1 MAEEIISMEFDFG
14 DGVEKLENMTQA
26 GKRFGETLEGI
37 RATVDETIPG
47 MTAFLDMSEQSF
59 AHATRSIDLTQR
71 KLNEGKIPAYSQDM
85 ALTSLRNQ
93 RNSMAATIEDVRVFA
108 ELSREVDK
116 LSKGIPSV
124 RKMLVEE
131 LPPLM
136 TKARSIAEDKSRAGR
151 SDPVSTLTTALI
163 TQIKND
169 PQHNRL
175 RARLSEQNIGSEV
188 LQTIAKYAVMTSV
201 PQYHRRDYM
210 ESLGG
215 DLNVRKHIYPDF
227 RSMLPPTFAK
237 IPAQRQYRTKQAFED
252 AFGNDT
258 MPISVAEME
267 KLRDI
272 VKENRYMADA
282 AVATGAAKKINGQLL
297 FNGHLNRGMV
307 NAIAGNLMEDIV
319 SGAKGMPMYGI
330 QNVEDSDNWTRI
342 ARKTNKQMTGA
353 LRAARMMQ
361 EHFGEWLAPD
371 YYTDSQLK
379 DLAGTMQP
387 GLERLRRIDK
397 IGFSPRAKSF
407 EVAQYTADDLA
418 RGLSWNNG
426 GQYDKAEDY
435 HHIAVDDSIQ
445 LRKIMQY
452 GSGNKPHNSY
462 IDDVVYFKI
471 DERLADPNASDETR
485 TQIKADI
492 AKVWEQGFSV
502 DGPNGSKLQY
512 VATRVNPKMGI
523 ELIRK
528 EIHDKIIADDPSFFS
543 AGFDKTS
550 FNPRDFGGSAEKAW
564 KSFAAAMEYRNKNAT
579 PGESLEDLFG
589 VDFFADGRTPNI
601 AVVDIPSLD
610 GASMIH
616 NRYVPTGFQGRMTG
630 VKSALMPLDIGK
642 MSEKYGKYVEFMRVT
657 GDGKVAIDDS
667 VDLILNKADIK
678 NFEERFAG
686 KSYDEIVRTITEDLR
701 KDGMSA
707 LRTYGDA
714 DTPTRWISAQ
724 LAQTMQMTPDDVAM
738 FNRAFREEMLGL
750 NSYNYVKDTVFAQDS
765 EMHDILEKNPQM
777 FHTRIVQDRIRDYRM
792 SMLHRKSQGDL
803 LIPREIKAH
812 KAMAAPWVVD
822 VFNKAVE
829 AAGGEIPEDMR
840 TLSLLGGDSEAD
852 SLKERVVFLKALTES
867 LGLSRYPAAPGSIQL
882 ADNAAVGLDEKGKV
896 SFATRF
902 HELANEIGLS
912 ADALYFAPGSKLMQ
926 YMQSQDF
933 DGDVNEII
941 EFSRNPE
948 TTEEALMQKIFE
960 VTMRHGREILGYTEG
975 IDTDARTSS
984 LKRSTLQTKA
994 VDAEKLK
1001 EKIYRIAGEGS
1012 GEDVAQFIEEYMKS
1026 SVAMGVPNAVLR
1038 NAYQMQMNRDV
1049 ALAMYDAIEQYD
1061 TNSTQGKKAITR
1073 LTSAEERDVLGK
1085 YKPFSEFFHMM
1096 NKATD
1101 ETGEIDYAKL
1111 QNSNIWK
1118 INLPSLHA
1126 SGSMRSALLSRY
1138 MAKQMG
1144 LDINMGYD
1152 WDRFF
1157 AAAGDDLDIDA
1168 GTGELTPVG
1177 RMQSA
1182 LRDVYKGFL
1191 DAEYLFL
1198 SDEDKVALDALKQDA
1213 LNYEL
1218 ARVEQ
1223 DIVAGRLS
1231 DDEKK
1236 ITGKPSSIKEQ
1247 IARRRIG
1254 DKGGM
1259 VIDNMGLYAATES
1272 NIGSDSYYLMSDL
1285 VDYGFADQDVLSHAG
1300 IADRYLGENR
1310 VVVSDPG
1317 SKRILT
1323 PGSISRNRGL
1333 LQTIRE
1339 TWSVDQMKGR
1349 LNDLSFSPT
1358 SLAAFASNPE
1368 EWILDRFA
1376 DQGTRPKQADSD
1388 SIKLGKA
1395 TEDAIQ
1401 GFMRLRQQA
1410 AQSGRM
1416 LTQEE
1421 LEKAKDR
1428 AVADLDA
1435 YLKDGVSGEGGY
1447 AGLSESAYK
1456 DITAGRGRTG
1466 ETYMGVKK
1474 WLQESLL
1481 DFMPESEYMVTAT
1494 ERSRKYEHAE
1504 LGKTLPTENNPNE
1517 DALRMTG
1524 RTDLEF
1530 VSRKT
1535 GKKTVAD
1542 IKVHDVNASPETLY
1556 MNILKATNQLQ
1567 SYALSDE
1574 ARSGLIGEEIEALKI
1589 LLPALGDVKPVD
1601 ASEEALAQRASAISE
1616 AIKVIQSLPES
1627 GMNPIAIKAAGQ
1639 RVSELLYGVA
1649 PNQGAFLHKVYTR
1662 QDELAAEERSK
1673 ERMSGMI
1680 DKSSVASIGG
1690 VLTLHE
1696 DFKDS
1701 MDSLARVE
1709 KFANAK
1715 MNGDNRPTYDQWAGG
1730 YRAIDDVGRDAES
1743 LRSQGMLAEADRLDM
1758 TRNALKN
1765 NLDVALIKSATAD
1778 YEKFYDTLHAINTDM
1793 QVSKSAS
1800 GRIEFYRSMAEQA
1813 TLAAQAHSELNAQ
1826 IKKIDE
1832 DIAAKRSDANSK
1844 RKEAENETDEEK
1856 KNQLLEDAARIDA
1869 YIGAQKARRTAFE
1882 EAAENASKKKPQVD
1896 AEYAAFKSKFVS
1908 DTFSYYDEVI
1918 SGFGDIRSGGRKS
1931 GLTSIAEDVEA
1942 YVKSVRQTVADLN
1955 QMNKDGLFETDDD
1968 KKRYESMLEQ
1978 ATAAYSPEAQ
1988 QEYAKTLITSSLSD
2002 AQSRM
2007 LALRSSISD
2016 TPIST
2021 EDQIKMAVAKK
2032 SEEMKMAKMDLQKR
2046 LGAADLSD
2054 DERNQYNDLLSFYD
2068 SFDSSAYQT
2077 RLTEQARLDNELQE
2091 ARRARRTERLLV
2103 NGRKLQRDPFGIRS
2117 NNFLDRAEERR
2128 DAAVDRYDNLIENY
2142 KVEIKKRE
2150 ATMASSDVNSDAYKK
2165 AADDVKKLT
2174 EALHSAEDASKSL
2187 AGAGGIAS
2195 AAFAQ
2200 MGESVTRVIQQFGRQ
2215 MFHQAANEVKRF
2227 VQQYNADMT
2236 TIQMITLKTDEEISN
2251 LGADLIDTAIDLKVS
2266 VSDVTTAASEIYRQ
2280 GLTDEEVDVR
2290 LEDTMKFS
2298 KVAGIKAEEASKI
2311 LTTAMTNGLVET
2323 SEEAMDAL
2331 VALDDSVATS
2341 ASEIAKGMQKS
2352 AASAKEA
2359 GMSYQELVTSLA
2371 IITSRTQLGGSTA
2384 GTALST
2390 LMYRLFRVNKD
2401 DGFYDENG
2409 NYIAKTDTS
2418 DALAN
2423 LGVDLYDDSG
2433 NFRGPYQILVDI
2445 AKNWE
2450 NANDTKRSMLLST
2463 LGAGRQRSN
2472 MATLIQGLAEDG
2484 GALAESYIDLAS
2496 NSQGIADEKYLIYLE
2511 SLDAALNSVQSSFDK
2526 LIASF
2531 NVGETATGFLNLISN
2546 MLQGLVL
2553 FNEATDGVVFG
2564 IIGITTAMV
2573 ALGAAVHANPLFWGI
2588 TAAGAAIAGITSAI
2602 GHAIDDKKND
2612 GLSIEDA
2619 SERMEEIRREEA
2631 EIQTLIT
2638 RMEELN
2644 GKTNRTTS
2652 EQAELD
2658 AGMQQ
2663 LSSSFSVVG
2672 AAMEAATSGAQNY
2685 TAAIDAAKTAVANLT
2700 AQQKKSVIESSINA
2714 LGDRFLDDASV
2725 YADENHPL
2733 YAFATP
2739 ENAGATIFRAYGQT
2753 HGIAKLIE
2761 NSPEY
2766 KDLYESLGWL
2776 TKDGDPLARGAGPES
2791 WKPYYDSFLKADKTS
2806 QQRIYKRALLQ
2817 EYENIGYDLTKL
2829 FPEHVFDQM
2838 VKNGHFTAEKMSETF
2853 GASGL
2858 GYLDKDE
2865 LMNILRTGKFSS
2877 AWMQE
2882 VYGGGED
2889 ATYGGIVPDIIAHVY
2904 DIIGDGLLRGQYD
2917 DMQSEGI
2924 KDAIE
2929 SVIISWIEAFFPDA
2943 DTDALSAA
2951 LQRRILEATEGK
2963 TDEKSWVAAAVGT
2976 ANEVVNTVFKIDED
2990 GNFVYDEKALDSFID
3005 DPDKRKW
3012 EYFDEYGAWRK
3023 GFSQDE
3029 ARQKLLESGR
3039 KVEGVK
3045 EVFSYSVGEQA
3056 GLTKEEAE
3064 DAVAKNKE
3072 KINKAQDQSEEL
3084 AAPTAP
3090 YYVEGVPYDSLA
3102 DAKEAV
3108 FMKFRSENADKSLS
3122 DVIRAFGEQEKMLLS
3137 SFIRPGTGTK
3147 PMYGGVEYDT
3157 YEQALAQYEADK
3169 QAIASQVKGLPVNIL
3184 RKHDGY
3190 EYQGKKYTTE
3200 ADAIIDA
3207 AIDQGYLRSYV
3218 VSTPPTNEN
3227 ALSAASKL
3235 LQDAGDVYKSTNKT
3249 AFEVDAL
3256 IEEMI
3261 SENVGS
3267 FADLMSGV
3275 NGNKLKGLKNAL
3287 SLEDGRLGFLLSK
3300 GVTDQGDGSFSF
3312 DESFWNEFYT
3322 LLTRNSYSYQGTFDP
3337 TRNEEANAAQK
3348 ALNDLLSGKKYEDVS
3363 SADLETIL
3371 SATDLYPLIRSG
3383 SLTGENLQYANMLLS
3398 NYRYGMD
3405 GLSQMQQSY
3414 GANTVLDA
3422 IMEGRAAELIGSTTE
3437 GTRSAYMSGVSSMPE
3452 LLAAAEAIE
3461 SFNISGVNSLS
3472 DFLELDVDSDT
3483 YAEVARQLKSIGINA
3498 EDIDDVLRDVQDE
3511 VTKLEKKYGDLSDEI
3526 SDGAKK
3532 WRGSTK
3538 DLASAQTELNRT
3550 LTAAANNQYYRQ
3562 LFRKGDRSPEVL
3574 QAISEQV
3581 HIDKDAIEDNMDIVL
3596 ETLDTLESAD
3606 IESVESSI
3614 NAMFEGLG
3622 TFDEIAVQMPDVV
3635 AEGGSVD
3642 LTTVANQ
3649 LVGDAQAQVQ
3659 DAIRRLQMISAGG
3672 VFDFSIDENGNASIK
3687 FRVTDQTGL
3696 GGLGAGRKSGGG
3708 GGGGGGKKKSAA
3720 ETLLEKQDHE
3730 STVTDH
3736 IIKMI
3741 QYEQTMYKN
3750 ADELTNYGIML
3761 QHEIDEEKRQVEVK
3775 KQNIAALKEE
3785 IAKTEQLSDDWYSL
3799 RDAIMKAEEEL
3810 KDLQNTIDEN
3820 LDALKE
3826 NEQAILKLHTD
3837 LEQTVKAEIEN
3848 RLQRE
3853 EDMLAGSVS
3862 LQETILEAIR
3872 QRYRD
3877 EWELMQEDIEKKKE
3891 ALQEEISLI
3900 DERLQR
3906 RKDAEDEAEKHEQLA
3921 EYKRQL
3927 AMISL
3932 DSTRTAD
3939 QAELRKKIAELEKE
3953 IAWDVAED
3961 EAEAQKQGLQDQIDA
3976 YDEYV
3981 EEHQKELDDLL
3992 ENANNF
3998 AEEVN
4003 GVMRLNQD
4011 ELFAWLKE
4019 NVQEYANSLGDAQ
4032 KQMLNTWEDTFKQ
4045 MKGITDTYWA
4055 DIAKILSSKES
4066 FIEYMKGS
4074 QEYINAS
4081 EDEKKQLIYGWE
4093 LMYDTYINANK
4104 VSDEAVDYTHD
4115 DTDYTTSTDTS
4126 ASSGS
4131 TTKYRSYYTVYDA
4144 KTGAPYQGYG
4154 VGSTQEEA
4162 DRVAAKLKQD
4172 KLNSGL
4178 YVATK
4183 PNIVEGG
4190 GLATGQGGLTPNTGD
4205 ILAPGSFSEGGYVD
4219 YTGLAMVHG
4228 SPSRPEAFL
4237 SADDTSMIRSLLD
4250 SWKYIKTK
4258 PVISNIDSLF
4268 GGRGDTN
4275 VGEVNVVI
4283 NQAELKEDADFEE
4296 VARRVGEAFT
4306 KELAKQGFN
4315 TAAYAL

>member
-1 MAEEIISMEFDFG
+1 MADIDPIVIPIQVSKDDSLDVLDQKLQDIGQSATDLRESLDSPIPMFG
-14 DGVEKLENMTQA
+14 DGMIDRLRIIEASVERMRKASMTLKENENA
-26 GKRFGETLEGI
+26 PDYHRSL
-37 RATVDETIPG
+37 AT
-47 MTAFLDMSEQSF
+47 FRQDMS
-59 AHATRSIDLTQR
+59 R
-71 KLNEGKIPAYSQDM
+71 
-85 ALTSLRNQ
+85 
-93 RNSMAATIEDVRVFA
+93 MAATINDLRQSAAHSSSLNAQLGE
-108 ELSREVDK
+108 ELSATFTAGLRQH
-116 LSKGIPSV
+116 IPALMATFRSTAESMV
-124 RKMLVEE
+124 KASGTQSDQSLIEAFTHTAAYKNVQRMLAENDATTYSPENMMRMVKAI
-131 LPPLM
+131 LPV
-136 TKARSIAEDKSRAGR
+136 A
-151 SDPVSTLTTALI
+151 
-163 TQIKND
+163 
-169 PQHNRL
+169 
-175 RARLSEQNIGSEV
+175 
-188 LQTIAKYAVMTSV
+188 V
-201 PQYHRRDYM
+201 PQYLRASHLGWMNEHVQISRVRDMLPASFSHISFRDTSERAFNKTARQLDGNELAALRKIVRDNPYLAPEFERAGLM
-210 ESLGG
+210 KREHGRAYFNNEASEENVNSLGG
-215 DLNVRKHIYPDF
+215 LIARMFTIGIKGRYSTRGDDPENNDIEYPFLADKFLKRTNMYVSQSRKIAEELSEAFPWMNPEYVEKATLPKSRKSWSTMGDF
-227 RSMLPPTFAK
+227 RARPRQTTSEFLEFGMNEFDENGRIIFDQTEDGKPIKKFLPVNNSLMQRK
-237 IPAQRQYRTKQAFED
+237 LAQQAGADPFEHNGFNRNEIFMRLPLDELSDYHTTEERREEIRQRLIHAISEDKYTEDGSRYVFSGLSNNHAVFTRADIKQAIESQDPNFFRNGETQSVFTSQDENSGGKSAFER
-252 AFGNDT
+252 FGRAMD
-258 MPISVAEME
+258 
-267 KLRDI
+267 
-272 VKENRYMADA
+272 
-282 AVATGAAKKINGQLL
+282 AAKKA
-297 FNGHLNRGMV
+297 RTDT
-307 NAIAGNLMEDIV
+307 EDI
-319 SGAKGMPMYGI
+319 
-330 QNVEDSDNWTRI
+330 R
-342 ARKTNKQMTGA
+342 
-353 LRAARMMQ
+353 
-361 EHFGEWLAPD
+361 
-371 YYTDSQLK
+371 
-379 DLAGTMQP
+379 
-387 GLERLRRIDK
+387 
-397 IGFSPRAKSF
+397 
-407 EVAQYTADDLA
+407 EV
-418 RGLSWNNG
+418 
-426 GQYDKAEDY
+426 
-435 HHIAVDDSIQ
+435 
-445 LRKIMQY
+445 Y
-452 GSGNKPHNSY
+452 GSDLSDIK
-462 IDDVVYFKI
+462 VVV
-471 DERLADPNASDETR
+471 ADWQKVTGMDGQNIISRKYAPET
-485 TQIKADI
+485 
-492 AKVWEQGFSV
+492 
-502 DGPNGSKLQY
+502 
-512 VATRVNPKMGI
+512 
-523 ELIRK
+523 
-528 EIHDKIIADDPSFFS
+528 
-543 AGFDKTS
+543 
-550 FNPRDFGGSAEKAW
+550 
-564 KSFAAAMEYRNKNAT
+564 
-579 PGESLEDLFG
+579 
-589 VDFFADGRTPNI
+589 
-601 AVVDIPSLD
+601 
-610 GASMIH
+610 
-616 NRYVPTGFQGRMTG
+616 FQGRDYG
-630 VKSALMPLDIGK
+630 GKST
-642 MSEKYGKYVEFMRVT
+642 YQ
-657 GDGKVAIDDS
+657 AIDMAALFEMYPQFRQANGDM
-667 VDLILNKADIK
+667 LIPGA
-678 NFEERFAG
+678 AVG
-686 KSYDEIVRTITEDLR
+686 
-701 KDGMSA
+701 G
-707 LRTYGDA
+707 
-714 DTPTRWISAQ
+714 
-724 LAQTMQMTPDDVAM
+724 
-738 FNRAFREEMLGL
+738 
-750 NSYNYVKDTVFAQDS
+750 
-765 EMHDILEKNPQM
+765 
-777 FHTRIVQDRIRDYRM
+777 
-792 SMLHRKSQGDL
+792 GDL
-803 LIPREIKAH
+803 LIPHDVGLIEEWGNIKA
-812 KAMAAPWVVD
+812 KAGYSPTMTQEEI
-822 VFNKAVE
+822 NK
-829 AAGGEIPEDMR
+829 R
-840 TLSLLGGDSEAD
+840 
-852 SLKERVVFLKALTES
+852 R
-867 LGLSRYPAAPGSIQL
+867 
-882 ADNAAVGLDEKGKV
+882 
-896 SFATRF
+896 
-902 HELANEIGLS
+902 
-912 ADALYFAPGSKLMQ
+912 
-926 YMQSQDF
+926 
-933 DGDVNEII
+933 
-941 EFSRNPE
+941 
-948 TTEEALMQKIFE
+948 TEE
-960 VTMRHGREILGYTEG
+960 VRREG
-975 IDTDARTSS
+975 IGMKTT
-984 LKRSTLQTKA
+984 
-994 VDAEKLK
+994 
-1001 EKIYRIAGEGS
+1001 AG
-1012 GEDVAQFIEEYMKS
+1012 A
-1026 SVAMGVPNAVLR
+1026 A
-1038 NAYQMQMNRDV
+1038 
-1049 ALAMYDAIEQYD
+1049 
-1061 TNSTQGKKAITR
+1061 
-1073 LTSAEERDVLGK
+1073 
-1085 YKPFSEFFHMM
+1085 
-1096 NKATD
+1096 ATD
-1101 ETGEIDYAKL
+1101 TRYI
-1111 QNSNIWK
+1111 
-1118 INLPSLHA
+1118 
-1126 SGSMRSALLSRY
+1126 SA
-1138 MAKQMG
+1138 Q
-1144 LDINMGYD
+1144 
-1152 WDRFF
+1152 
-1157 AAAGDDLDIDA
+1157 AAASMTIGKA
-1168 GTGELTPVG
+1168 A
-1177 RMQSA
+1177 R
-1182 LRDVYKGFL
+1182 
-1191 DAEYLFL
+1191 EYF
-1198 SDEDKVALDALKQDA
+1198 DRVF
-1213 LNYEL
+1213 NYEL
-1218 ARVEQ
+1218 ASLE
-1223 DIVAGRLS
+1223 DIDAVKKLLFSGDDYLS
-1231 DDEKK
+1231 RQVQADEAYLN
-1236 ITGKPSSIKEQ
+1236 SAE
-1247 IARRRIG
+1247 ARRRIEEYRDSLWARRGKG
-1254 DKGGM
+1254 DILLPQGSSNYAMISAWLPDVFNHLVEEAGFELTDEQKRLSLRENVAYFASASDELAMFRNPATASGNIRATNKSAADASREYFEKVANMLGVDANALYVDPRAEILKKMQSADIDGDTLFVTALKHNKEFGEIMSAIMTDTAEAYKQLEKKADFKEGELDQIKEARTKPVGEAKDSYSMDDKEDVVNHLIASQGAIAKMGAADAVARNSRQNQMTKNVARAIMLGEEHYDVDSNGLAKKGREWLTTAEEWAMLREGAPFTQI
-1259 VIDNMGLYAATES
+1259 VNWANKATKQLHPDAKPEFDQESFNQRNVDKVNFSSVNMGSALIPMYSRFYQAAMGKPVRDGHDWDMIFEKLP
-1272 NIGSDSYYLMSDL
+1272 Y
-1285 VDYGFADQDVLSHAG
+1285 VDTDTHAG
-1300 IADRYLGENR
+1300 KLTQRLRELKLG
-1310 VVVSDPG
+1310 
-1317 SKRILT
+1317 
-1323 PGSISRNRGL
+1323 
-1333 LQTIRE
+1333 
-1339 TWSVDQMKGR
+1339 QMKGEF
-1349 LNDLSFSPT
+1349 LAFDDSLVAELKGLAQNAMGEIIQSVVSEHPEMT
-1358 SLAAFASNPE
+1358 SAEQQREANRRYAESGGFVVANLAKFGLTRDNIRANPE
-1368 EWILDRFA
+1368 LAREMADMEARTGRSVYAQGRDFTIEYADAFDLNAAQAREAEAKKKRDETKAEVDRKAAITKEALERVEEYRDREISDEAQREAEELRSLIA
-1376 DQGTRPKQADSD
+1376 DKELQLQNPFSEDPDSTLSVSDKQ
-1388 SIKLGKA
+1388 
-1395 TEDAIQ
+1395 
-1401 GFMRLRQQA
+1401 RLRTEIAAHRKRLEEVDPKGVAEERLQA
-1410 AQSGRM
+1410 AQADEIFAKQENEKAVQSWREADLAARTVHDYIQRQAEFDRIVGGAEEFSRELKSSVRAKEAKLSDATAAELFYDKRQGLANYYISQLDDLSSQGNFDEAQRAQM
-1416 LTQEE
+1416 TKLQEQIRRNVDEEFAQKAVLNADYLQEDIVTRIAKLNGTYDPRTEE
-1421 LEKAKDR
+1421 LKTLGTQIENAKSYRDILLNMAKRVGAETNEGKDFITR
-1428 AVADLDA
+1428 A
-1435 YLKDGVSGEGGY
+1435 DGITAKIGEIESQYTEY
-1447 AGLSESAYK
+1447 AGLIE
-1456 DITAGRGRTG
+1456 D
-1466 ETYMGVKK
+1466 
-1474 WLQESLL
+1474 
-1481 DFMPESEYMVTAT
+1481 
-1494 ERSRKYEHAE
+1494 ER
-1504 LGKTLPTENNPNE
+1504 
-1517 DALRMTG
+1517 
-1524 RTDLEF
+1524 
-1530 VSRKT
+1530 
-1535 GKKTVAD
+1535 
-1542 IKVHDVNASPETLY
+1542 
-1556 MNILKATNQLQ
+1556 
-1567 SYALSDE
+1567 
-1574 ARSGLIGEEIEALKI
+1574 
-1589 LLPALGDVKPVD
+1589 
-1601 ASEEALAQRASAISE
+1601 
-1616 AIKVIQSLPES
+1616 
-1627 GMNPIAIKAAGQ
+1627 
-1639 RVSELLYGVA
+1639 
-1649 PNQGAFLHKVYTR
+1649 
-1662 QDELAAEERSK
+1662 
-1673 ERMSGMI
+1673 I
-1680 DKSSVASIGG
+1680 DKETQRK
-1690 VLTLHE
+1690 L
-1696 DFKDS
+1696 
-1701 MDSLARVE
+1701 
-1709 KFANAK
+1709 
-1715 MNGDNRPTYDQWAGG
+1715 DQ
-1730 YRAIDDVGRDAES
+1730 E
-1743 LRSQGMLAEADRLDM
+1743 L
-1758 TRNALKN
+1758 RNA
-1765 NLDVALIKSATAD
+1765 
-1778 YEKFYDTLHAINTDM
+1778 
-1793 QVSKSAS
+1793 
-1800 GRIEFYRSMAEQA
+1800 R
-1813 TLAAQAHSELNAQ
+1813 
-1826 IKKIDE
+1826 
-1832 DIAAKRSDANSK
+1832 AAK
-1844 RKEAENETDEEK
+1844 
-1856 KNQLLEDAARIDA
+1856 
-1869 YIGAQKARRTAFE
+1869 
-1882 EAAENASKKKPQVD
+1882 
-1896 AEYAAFKSKFVS
+1896 
-1908 DTFSYYDEVI
+1908 
-1918 SGFGDIRSGGRKS
+1918 
-1931 GLTSIAEDVEA
+1931 
-1942 YVKSVRQTVADLN
+1942 
-1955 QMNKDGLFETDDD
+1955 
-1968 KKRYESMLEQ
+1968 
-1978 ATAAYSPEAQ
+1978 
-1988 QEYAKTLITSSLSD
+1988 
-2002 AQSRM
+2002 
-2007 LALRSSISD
+2007 
-2016 TPIST
+2016 
-2021 EDQIKMAVAKK
+2021 
-2032 SEEMKMAKMDLQKR
+2032 
-2046 LGAADLSD
+2046 
-2054 DERNQYNDLLSFYD
+2054 
-2068 SFDSSAYQT
+2068 
-2077 RLTEQARLDNELQE
+2077 
-2091 ARRARRTERLLV
+2091 RTERLLT
-2103 NGRKLQRDPFGIRS
+2103 NSKKLKRDPFRIRS
-2117 NNFLDRAEERR
+2117 NNFFDQAAERR
-2128 DAAVDRYDNLIENY
+2128 DDAVDRYDNQIESL
-2142 KVEIKKRE
+2142 RE
-2150 ATMASSDVNSDAYKK
+2150 DIARKQASRQKLEVGSEDYKK
-2165 AADDVKKLT
+2165 ATAEIEKLT
-2174 EALHSAEDASKSL
+2174 AALHNAEDASKSL

-2200 MGESVTRVIQQFGRQ
+2200 MGESVTRVVQQFGRQ

-2484 GALAESYIDLAS
+2484 GALAERYIDLAS

-2511 SLDAALNSVQSSFDK
+2511 SLPAAITNVQNSFDE

-4126 ASSGS
+4126 TSSGS